1 MMKQLITA
9 CALLAA
15 TLTATACSP
24 ADKENAQQQTNKTQ
38 NNNDMETRTITLTTE
53 GGATFTATLADNSSA
68 RALADM
74 LAGGDIAIDMEDYG
88 DMEKVG
94 PIGRSLPRND
104 TPTTTGPGD
113 LILYQGKYF
122 VIYYGTNSWTF
133 TPLGR
138 IEGASGSELL
148 KALGRGDVKVTLSLK
163 K

>member
-1 MMKQLITA
+1 MTKHLIIA

-24 ADKENAQQQTNKTQ
+24 TDKENAQQQTDKTQ
-38 NNNDMETRTITLTTE
+38 NNNNMDTKTIILTTE
-53 GGATFTATLADNSSA
+53 GGTAFTATLADNSSA

-74 LAGGDIAIDMEDYG
+74 LAEGDITIDMEDYG

-94 PIGRSLPRND
+94 PIGRTLPRND